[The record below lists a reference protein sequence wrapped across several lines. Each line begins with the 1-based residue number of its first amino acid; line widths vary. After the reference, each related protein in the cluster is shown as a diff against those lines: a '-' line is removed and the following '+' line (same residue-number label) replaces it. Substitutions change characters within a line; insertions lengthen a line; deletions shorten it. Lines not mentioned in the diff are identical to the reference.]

1 MKKGLIIFFSLIIV
15 GIGIFFGTKKVL
27 KYIEEERIRNAIIK
41 VTLVDDLNIP
51 YESDI
56 KISDL
61 ITSIN
66 GTILD
71 DKKINTTSL
80 GKKEIKFHF
89 INEEDI
95 KVPYSFEIEIID
107 NIKPIIWLSSSYTVN
122 VGSKVD
128 LLDVIMCGDN
138 LDDNPKKEIIGEYD
152 FNTIGNYDL
161 VYRATDASGNISEQN
176 FTLKVIKKQSS
187 SSDVT
192 KISFSTLYDKYKNDN
207 TKIGLDVSK
216 WQGDINFQKV
226 KNAGVEFVFIKLGG
240 TDGIGGDYY
249 LDSKF
254 ERNIKGFTEVGIPVG
269 LYFYSYADSIEKAK
283 EDAKWVIEQ
292 IKDYDI
298 DLPIAFD
305 WENWSKF
312 NRFKMS
318 FKKLTDSAESFINTL
333 NDAGYSGMLYSSNNY
348 LEKIWLKNDFPT
360 WLAHY
365 TSETN
370 YKGNYE
376 FWQMTSSCVIDG
388 ITGNT
393 VDVDVW
399 YY

>member
-1 MKKGLIIFFSLIIV
+1 MKKGLIIFFSLIVI

-122 VGSKVD
+122 VGSKID
-128 LLDVIMCGDN
+128 LTDVIMCGDN

-152 FNTIGNYDL
+152 LNTIGNYDL
-161 VYRATDASGNISEQN
+161 VYRATDASGNISEQD

-254 ERNIKGFTEVGIPVG
+254 ERNIKGFNEVGIPVG

-283 EDAKWVIEQ
+283 DDAKWVIEQ

-318 FKKLTDSAESFINTL
+318 FKKLTDSANSFINTL
-333 NDAGYSGMLYSSNNY
+333 NEAGYRGMLYSSKNY

>member
-15 GIGIFFGTKKVL
+15 GIGIFFGTRKVL

-80 GKKEIKFHF
+80 GKKEINFHF

-122 VGSKVD
+122 VGSKAD

-152 FNTIGNYDL
+152 LNTIGNYDL

-249 LDSKF
+249 FDSKF

-269 LYFYSYADSIEKAK
+269 LYFYSYADSPIKAK

-333 NDAGYSGMLYSSNNY
+333 NDAGYKGMLYSSKNY

-393 VDVDVW
+393 VDVDIW

>member
-1 MKKGLIIFFSLIIV
+1 MKKGLIVFFSLIVV

-122 VGSKVD
+122 VGSKID

-152 FNTIGNYDL
+152 LNTIGNYDL

-269 LYFYSYADSIEKAK
+269 LYFYSYADSPIKAK

-333 NDAGYSGMLYSSNNY
+333 NDAGYKGMLYSSKNY